1 MNPRPPDYE
10 SGAPPARLPRHSLLP
25 FLFLSLWLIH
35 IISEQFCIKT
45 FLGVNHIY
53 YFTNFI
59 WVTIMERDILFAVV
73 MVISAVVLTWKWL
86 SLYNNV
92 DAVVITSA
100 FLLTVALSLLLLSM
114 EYRMESMKEEYESLK
129 RTIAVNADDLEIR
142 FENKLR
148 AYMDGVDERL
158 ERIERRLYR

>member
-1 MNPRPPDYE
+1 
-10 SGAPPARLPRHSLLP
+10 
-25 FLFLSLWLIH
+25 
-35 IISEQFCIKT
+35 
-45 FLGVNHIY
+45 
-53 YFTNFI
+53 
-59 WVTIMERDILFAVV
+59 MERDILFAAV

-100 FLLTVALSLLLLSM
+100 FVLTVALSLLLLSI
-114 EYRMESMKEEYESLK
+114 EYRMENMKEEYESLK

-148 AYMDGVDERL
+148 AYMDGIDERL
-158 ERIERRLYR
+158 EKIEKRLYR